1 MKRTLIYLVI
11 GLLIVVN
18 IVLLFRLQKT
28 KTLTER
34 VSDQYAKMSI
44 EEERNSTK
52 LARNMLLQHMAENVT
67 LPIVKS
73 LNPYSGDTIL
83 LSDILKQEENTL
95 CFRIKETH
103 CDACVQHGLRLLKQV
118 SEEPGSNIV
127 VLCGFM
133 NTRQFVA
140 FSKAQN
146 KRLSVYNVTRIAWE
160 VDEFDEPYFFVVSK
174 DGKVHNLFVPLKE
187 DERLT
192 ERYMHEVQQKYWE
205 EKVNCNH

>member
-1 MKRTLIYLVI
+1 
-11 GLLIVVN
+11 
-18 IVLLFRLQKT
+18 
-28 KTLTER
+28 
-34 VSDQYAKMSI
+34 
-44 EEERNSTK
+44 
-52 LARNMLLQHMAENVT
+52 
-67 LPIVKS
+67 
-73 LNPYSGDTIL
+73 
-83 LSDILKQEENTL
+83 
-95 CFRIKETH
+95 
-103 CDACVQHGLRLLKQV
+103 
-118 SEEPGSNIV
+118 
-127 VLCGFM
+127 M

-174 DGKVHNLFVPLKE
+174 DRKVHNLFVPLKE